1 MLATPQT
8 GTMMRSRIGLWMKRV
23 QSVRLKPRYVT
34 KPTRKKY
41 MHTTMSATL
50 LFAALSLGAA
60 PAAAQVAGSS
70 RDKVGASSVAGMQQR
85 KHDASLR
92 ADYVREGRSDDIRKL
107 DEASVRQLK
116 AQRDQQY
123 LKLNEDLTHGTAAG
137 PPVDVR
143 APDCVPAVGVR

>member
-1 MLATPQT
+1 MDEA
-8 GTMMRSRIGLWMKRV
+8 RAIGAAEAPL
-23 QSVRLKPRYVT
+23 RYKT
-34 KPTRKKY
+34 Y
-41 MHTTMSATL
+41 AEENMHTTMSATL

-123 LKLNEDLTHGTAAG
+123 LKLNEDLTHGTGAAA
-137 PPVDVR
+137 PPADVR
-143 APDCVPAVGVR
+143 APDCVPLVGVR